1 VAGEV
6 HYSGKGGDAMRFV
19 VFLSVLL
26 FCSCLEHIFD
36 FALGLGGASQGIGT
50 IAVILLV
57 MDIVEVFKKE
67 TR

>member
-1 VAGEV
+1 
-6 HYSGKGGDAMRFV
+6 MRFV